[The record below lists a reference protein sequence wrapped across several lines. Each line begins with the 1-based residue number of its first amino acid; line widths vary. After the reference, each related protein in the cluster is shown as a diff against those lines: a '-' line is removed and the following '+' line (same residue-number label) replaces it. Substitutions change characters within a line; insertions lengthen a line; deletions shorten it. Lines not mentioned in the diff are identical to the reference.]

1 MYKKNL
7 EQFDVAKMNF
17 PQSPE
22 CEFIMDKNKILIGIE
37 SGDIFFDNENT
48 QKSIYWFMYA

>member
-1 MYKKNL
+1 MYKENL

-48 QKSIYWFMYA
+48 QKSIYLFMYA